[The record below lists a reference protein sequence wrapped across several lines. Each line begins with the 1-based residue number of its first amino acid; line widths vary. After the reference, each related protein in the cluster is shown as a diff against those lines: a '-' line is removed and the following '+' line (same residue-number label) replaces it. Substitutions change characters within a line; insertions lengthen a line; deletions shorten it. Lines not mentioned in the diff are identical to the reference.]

1 MKLTKVQDRFIKN
14 KNMGF
19 SLMKGKS
26 LTGKTLTALHR
37 VINLE
42 NNYCIYN
49 NDKILYISLEHDKAR
64 ENERLYKNIS
74 KKEEFYSLFSLNE
87 KRVSFN
93 SIKLLIEKYSNK
105 YLKYKNKNLKL
116 ISFEKGIEFLKHEEF
131 IKILNEFLKKSKVL
145 KRISIEELYDE
156 ILWIKSC
163 NFSKEEYEITERK
176 ARKFRCVKNSFTRK
190 AIYTLMEV
198 YTNLLR
204 NYESYDK
211 YDETIFAIKYSK
223 IINDKYT
230 HVVLDNV
237 EALTKGEI
245 EFAKSVYSNNAHSS
259 FAFILN
265 NEIKNSYN
273 CWMIKGRRLKTLG
286 ADFKGKSF
294 SLKKEFNKEEKL
306 NNIIE
311 NKFIDKFEYVNL
323 KYKNGFEN
331 VCVNYNP
338 NNKKISYIDYEFTD
352 TRIVKNTK
360 HERLAAT
367 LEKDYKLNLIVGEIE
382 RANNDYDEG

>member
-1 MKLTKVQDRFIKN
+1 
-14 KNMGF
+14 
-19 SLMKGKS
+19 
-26 LTGKTLTALHR
+26 
-37 VINLE
+37 
-42 NNYCIYN
+42 
-49 NDKILYISLEHDKAR
+49 
-64 ENERLYKNIS
+64 
-74 KKEEFYSLFSLNE
+74 
-87 KRVSFN
+87 
-93 SIKLLIEKYSNK
+93 
-105 YLKYKNKNLKL
+105 
-116 ISFEKGIEFLKHEEF
+116 
-131 IKILNEFLKKSKVL
+131 
-145 KRISIEELYDE
+145 
-156 ILWIKSC
+156 
-163 NFSKEEYEITERK
+163 
-176 ARKFRCVKNSFTRK
+176 
-190 AIYTLMEV
+190 MEV

-265 NEIKNSYN
+265 NEIKDSYN

-323 KYKNGFEN
+323 KYKNIVDFNLDNGSSKKEIYLEDNIVFYEDELIDVN
-331 VCVNYNP
+331 VYSD
-338 NNKKISYIDYEFTD
+338 I
-352 TRIVKNTK
+352 
-360 HERLAAT
+360 AAGT
-367 LEKDYKLNLIVGEIE
+367 PIEMNDEVIEKFPLPKSWIE
-382 RANNDYDEG
+382 RGKDTFILHVKGDSMIEKNIDNLLNR